1 MEVEPLFDVPPSNS
15 CARHCLLLFYRRPKR
30 ALCIASIGLA
40 IVSLLKAIEK
50 AREGDS
56 GWQERGLTAANAG
69 LIGAWVAKIDG
80 NAENMSL
87 VPSQMTAFAVSLYQ
101 LVVWWTCRQGGTH
114 VDFPVAVILFA
125 VVVASVA
132 SMKSTLNAANN
143 AFRASG
149 ALAEKVD
156 RRR

>member
-1 MEVEPLFDVPPSNS
+1 M
-15 CARHCLLLFYRRPKR
+15 
-30 ALCIASIGLA
+30 
-40 IVSLLKAIEK
+40 LKAVEK

-69 LIGAWVAKIDG
+69 LICAWVAKIDG
-80 NAENMSL
+80 NAENVSL
-87 VPSQMTAFAVSLYQ
+87 LPSQMAAFAVSLYQ
-101 LVVWWTCRQGGTH
+101 LVSWWTSRRGGMH
-114 VDFPVAVILFA
+114 VDFPVAVILFV

-156 RRR
+156 SRR